1 MDLVAAGQAGL
12 NGWRG
17 KLADRVAEPVSS
29 KTSLNADQVRAI
41 VGGIFLLLAVLT
53 FARTMKRAWRA
64 ATES

>member
-29 KTSLNADQVRAI
+29 KTPLSADQVRAI
-41 VGGIFLLLAVLT
+41 VGGIFLLLAILT
-53 FARTMKRAWRA
+53 FVRTLRRAWRA
-64 ATES
+64 ATA